1 MKPGDK
7 SSLVSVL
14 HELGSACCE
23 PAILEDILTQILP
36 TCKNLESQIS
46 QSLFMIVQN
55 SVTDHAWNPVVFT
68 EVVLRA
74 VNILFPQIM
83 TNFCFISVQKLKGLK
98 LFLNLIFLLFICQTH
113 VLLKAF

>member
-46 QSLFMIVQN
+46 QSLFMIAQN
-55 SVTDHAWNPVVFT
+55 SITDPAWNSEVFT

-74 VNILFPQIM
+74 VKLQLSSILNYF
-83 TNFCFISVQKLKGLK
+83 FSFLKLKKPK
-98 LFLNLIFLLFICQTH
+98 LFLNLTFLRFICQTL
-113 VLLKAF
+113 V